1 MQFNSLW
8 FIPFF
13 VVVYFANWHVKER
26 IRQIILL
33 SASLLFYCM
42 NGKGYLILFL
52 FLILLSFLSG
62 IAIERNTK
70 RKKLFYFPSISAL
83 IGILLFFKYN
93 RELFPDDSVLA
104 GLIMPIGF
112 SFYTFQMI
120 AYLTDIY
127 RGGYSGAGYHFV
139 FTVCQLFSV
148 CLFRTHNSIKTDTAT
163 NKNAAKV

>member
-70 RKKLFYFPSISAL
+70 RKKLFYFSSISAL

-104 GLIMPIGF
+104 GL
-112 SFYTFQMI
+112 
-120 AYLTDIY
+120 
-127 RGGYSGAGYHFV
+127 
-139 FTVCQLFSV
+139 
-148 CLFRTHNSIKTDTAT
+148 
-163 NKNAAKV
+163 